1 MNTNRLKR
9 RFIKA
14 IYKMNPHGEKIVL
27 DKNLPHVFSEIIAV
41 EEIDK
46 QRYMRCRFVGVNAPS
61 FKINFNDLSLTE
73 LAGIYETLCN
83 HAAHL

>member
-1 MNTNRLKR
+1 MNAKRLKR

-14 IYKMNPHGEKIVL
+14 IYKMNPHDEQIVL
-27 DKNLPHVFSEIIAV
+27 GKNFPNIFLKIIAV

-46 QRYMRCRFVGVNAPS
+46 QHYMRCRFVGVNAPS

-83 HAAHL
+83 YAARL